1 MATDLNMANNKIIH
15 LASPTDA
22 NDVINKSYVDTQTNN
37 LLKTDGIKPVS
48 ADLSMATKKV
58 INLTTPT
65 NGNDAANKSY
75 VDGVKQ
81 AATSVFAP
89 LYFFNCE
96 MGHDNKKTTEFLK
109 S

>member
-1 MATDLNMANNKIIH
+1 MKLTGQNQCPLIVI
-15 LASPTDA
+15 SP
-22 NDVINKSYVDTQTNN
+22 IE
-37 LLKTDGIKPVS
+37 
-48 ADLSMATKKV
+48 KKKFNPA
-58 INLTTPT
+58 IST

>member
-1 MATDLNMANNKIIH
+1 M
-15 LASPTDA
+15 
-22 NDVINKSYVDTQTNN
+22 
-37 LLKTDGIKPVS
+37 S
-48 ADLSMATKKV
+48 ADCNISNWKKKFNPA
-58 INLTTPT
+58 IST

-109 S
+109 SWLKYAVLNDLHFTPFRDKFTFDVDGTYIFH

>member
-1 MATDLNMANNKIIH
+1 MKLTGQNQCPLIVI
-15 LASPTDA
+15 SP
-22 NDVINKSYVDTQTNN
+22 IE
-37 LLKTDGIKPVS
+37 
-48 ADLSMATKKV
+48 KKFNPA
-58 INLTTPT
+58 IFT